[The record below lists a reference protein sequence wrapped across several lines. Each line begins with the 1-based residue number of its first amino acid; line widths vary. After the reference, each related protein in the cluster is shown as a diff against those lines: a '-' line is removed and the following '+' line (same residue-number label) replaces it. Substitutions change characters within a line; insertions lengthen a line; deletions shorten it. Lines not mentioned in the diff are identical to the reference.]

1 MDQNTPRIIDLDRY
15 CSPEEYCV
23 TAGISYPN
31 LQRRINSGRVKSIK
45 IGPARLIEKP
55 AVTTVP

>member
-1 MDQNTPRIIDLDRY
+1 MDQSTPRIIDLDRY

-23 TAGISYPN
+23 AAGISYPN